1 MSTAQATAQAFG
13 ALMSSAAE
21 DGKIDARTKEI
32 IIYALVVLA
41 RCEPCMNIHL
51 PKAKKMGI
59 SQEELDE
66 AAWLAIAMGGSPIK
80 MFYNDYFQRLGK
92 EKAGG

>member
-13 ALMSSAAE
+13 ALISSAAE
-21 DGKIDARTKEI
+21 DGKIDARTKEL

-51 PKAKKMGI
+51 PKAKNMGI

-80 MFYNDYFQRLGK
+80 MFYIDYLQKAEKK
-92 EKAGG
+92 ETDN